1 MAGKNEKID
10 FLNDIGAM
18 VNSQKEENQML
29 RRKKDVVEPIQT
41 DTDRVGQS
49 SASTENSEHKSFG
62 RGRPKVVRRVERK
75 KTMTVFFDLPTHKA
89 LGRIKLE
96 HNFDMK
102 DVAYIAIRKFLD
114 EYMDGNMLSDKG
126 IALIEKRLEELN
138 GF

>member
-49 SASTENSEHKSFG
+49 PASTENGEHKSFG